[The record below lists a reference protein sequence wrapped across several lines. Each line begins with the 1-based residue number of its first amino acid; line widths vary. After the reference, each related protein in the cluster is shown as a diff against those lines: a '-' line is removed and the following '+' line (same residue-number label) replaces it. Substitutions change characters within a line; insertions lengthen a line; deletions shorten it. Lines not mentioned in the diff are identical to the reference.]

1 MAPNRDLCFPVSDCS
16 RSTRVCPKWRPN
28 SYNECPKGAWGQ
40 REKERE
46 TPNLILVLNWP
57 KQTILVSAFFHSS
70 QGRLLACSQLLYAY
84 KYTHWSRL
92 CHWHSKI
99 ALSTTT
105 LPFNLFSLSH
115 TQSCYDLSL
124 SLSLSLFPR
133 SLALRDQ
140 RRPNCA
146 LGIVSSGENEKKNRE
161 RNKSSILSPLDD
173 GTKDEILARQF
184 PLCTH
189 SCKPFSFAS
198 VFFFLPLSCLRPFWI
213 AQR

>member
-16 RSTRVCPKWRPN
+16 RSRRVCPKWRPN
-28 SYNECPKGAWGQ
+28 SYNEGPKGAWGQ
-40 REKERE
+40 RERVRE

-57 KQTILVSAFFHSS
+57 KQTFLVSAFFHSS

-84 KYTHWSRL
+84 KYTQWSRL

-124 SLSLSLFPR
+124 SLSLSLSFPD
-133 SLALRDQ
+133 LL
-140 RRPNCA
+140 PW
-146 LGIVSSGENEKKNRE
+146 
-161 RNKSSILSPLDD
+161 
-173 GTKDEILARQF
+173 GTKGDLIAHWASCHLGRMRRRTERETKVPSFPPWTMEQRMKFLQGNFRSALILANRF
-184 PLCTH
+184 H
-189 SCKPFSFAS
+189 SLTF
-198 VFFFLPLSCLRPFWI
+198 FFFLSLV
-213 AQR
+213 